1 MGELESAAIW
11 PSERSRV
18 VRRRCVDNAVRTE
31 GAIQAVTSAKSHV
44 RSRLF
49 GLLFVAFSV
58 LILANCS
65 ADNGGEPESATPETV
80 ATPDEATSTGDESS
94 AATDGAPAAT
104 VVAKPSLAD
113 EDLASVTDLVAG
125 AQIEDAQGNL
135 ISIYGLAEWPETFE
149 DLSDATQAAF
159 PFFRDVAAVGDP
171 VAELVVL
178 DIGMCSAG
186 IDAAGFGTAEF
197 FVHNS
202 LDDMVSTDPALDR
215 GVLTRHPVVQPGFS
229 FPAAATCSRGLLP
242 VLWTGEDAPT
252 IARYVLTT
260 RASADAEV
268 ERHVYQWDV
277 DGQIIDIASMDVD
290 ESSLF
295 EVGQTVTFNEGRLAE
310 LTVEVDG
317 WAELVGAASEID
329 GTRTVAVS
337 MSFCP
342 SSPVLPDFGL
352 AVDGWNLVAPADD
365 DELLGARTSDDPA
378 QTCFEGW
385 LEFVVP
391 FGGVPTGFFAS
402 DGTNSIIGYAEW
414 SLADAA
420 LPTPQ

>member
-31 GAIQAVTSAKSHV
+31 GAIQAVTSARSHV

-197 FVHNS
+197 SYTTRSTTWCPPTRPSTGACLLAIRSCNQ
-202 LDDMVSTDPALDR
+202 VSVSPPPPRA
-215 GVLTRHPVVQPGFS
+215 PVV
-229 FPAAATCSRGLLP
+229 CYR
-242 VLWTGEDAPT
+242 
-252 IARYVLTT
+252 
-260 RASADAEV
+260 
-268 ERHVYQWDV
+268 
-277 DGQIIDIASMDVD
+277 
-290 ESSLF
+290 
-295 EVGQTVTFNEGRLAE
+295 
-310 LTVEVDG
+310 
-317 WAELVGAASEID
+317 
-329 GTRTVAVS
+329 
-337 MSFCP
+337 CC
-342 SSPVLPDFGL
+342 GL
-352 AVDGWNLVAPADD
+352 AKMRRRSLVM
-365 DELLGARTSDDPA
+365 S
-378 QTCFEGW
+378 
-385 LEFVVP
+385 
-391 FGGVPTGFFAS
+391 
-402 DGTNSIIGYAEW
+402 
-414 SLADAA
+414 
-420 LPTPQ
+420 